1 MKTIKASLAAL
12 LFLLLITAT
21 ADSQNS
27 ISIRLSSETGQDCNL
42 ASYIPDTPLP
52 LYPDMVAAAWTYGN
66 EFNLWRP
73 LFRFN
78 LNEIPSGSPVIS
90 ARLSLYANPNPVSA
104 PHSGA
109 NKSYIR
115 KVTTAWDQNTVTW
128 ETQPDFSTVNQV
140 SLSESISPSEDYL
153 DLDVTELV
161 RDMVA
166 NPSTNFGFI
175 IMNRIENTY
184 RSINFASSEC
194 TDINKRPKLDI
205 VYGPVNIEP
214 MSNSVPEGY
223 RLYQNIPNPFNP
235 ETAISF
241 NIPERT
247 YVSLKIFDGLGREAA
262 EIYSGE
268 LSEGRYTKYWN
279 AANYPA
285 GVYYYRIQTDKFSDT
300 KKLVLVK

>member
-1 MKTIKASLAAL
+1 
-12 LFLLLITAT
+12 
-21 ADSQNS
+21 
-27 ISIRLSSETGQDCNL
+27 
-42 ASYIPDTPLP
+42 
-52 LYPDMVAAAWTYGN
+52 
-66 EFNLWRP
+66 
-73 LFRFN
+73 
-78 LNEIPSGSPVIS
+78 
-90 ARLSLYANPNPVSA
+90 
-104 PHSGA
+104 
-109 NKSYIR
+109 
-115 KVTTAWDQNTVTW
+115 
-128 ETQPDFSTVNQV
+128 
-140 SLSESISPSEDYL
+140 
-153 DLDVTELV
+153 
-161 RDMVA
+161 
-166 NPSTNFGFI
+166 
-175 IMNRIENTY
+175 
-184 RSINFASSEC
+184 
-194 TDINKRPKLDI
+194 
-205 VYGPVNIEP
+205 